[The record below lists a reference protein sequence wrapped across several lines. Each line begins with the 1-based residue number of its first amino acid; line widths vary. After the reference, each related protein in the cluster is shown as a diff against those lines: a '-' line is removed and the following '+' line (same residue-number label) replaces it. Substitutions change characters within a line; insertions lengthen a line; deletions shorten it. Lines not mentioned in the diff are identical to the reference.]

1 MGRGV
6 IHLQEI
12 LVGKFEGGGAV
23 PRVVGRGRW
32 WGSSKGCHD
41 RQIVDT
47 PMGEDV
53 NGNVEVM
60 SMELAKMMVEWLWGG
75 GRLSA
80 CVATCFDWI
89 WLMRRINIPSM
100 LNVSNWPFLV
110 RVSNFAGSSYNIA
123 GGIDC
128 VECHGHCGQLLHCF
142 LKSCGIEYKEQVQI
156 FCAAHGVAMIS
167 NQASILQAVP
177 WCVWSVSC
185 PFEVLVVL
193 LSSGSIKASRILP
206 FGGTLDYT
214 TPLFQKVFGNI
225 KLNLEKRHDICTEHN
240 RPIGSMNLFQQRR
253 NSNH

>member
-75 GRLSA
+75 GTVCMRGYLFRLDLVDATDKHSFNAECVQLTVFSEGLKFCWFIIQYCWWNWLCGVSWPLWTVAALFSKIMWSWIQGASA
-80 CVATCFDWI
+80 
-89 WLMRRINIPSM
+89 N
-100 LNVSNWPFLV
+100 
-110 RVSNFAGSSYNIA
+110 
-123 GGIDC
+123 
-128 VECHGHCGQLLHCF
+128 LLC
-142 LKSCGIEYKEQVQI
+142 C
-156 FCAAHGVAMIS
+156 
-167 NQASILQAVP
+167 P
-177 WCVWSVSC
+177 WCCYDFKPSKYT
-185 PFEVLVVL
+185 P
-193 LSSGSIKASRILP
+193 SS
-206 FGGTLDYT
+206 TLMC
-214 TPLFQKVFGNI
+214 LK
-225 KLNLEKRHDICTEHN
+225 C
-240 RPIGSMNLFQQRR
+240 
-253 NSNH
+253 